1 MPVSGDSRPVQ
12 LAAEVGRVPSMTV
25 PLDDEQERRYETLI
39 DSLLMID
46 IHQHPMVLADDWR
59 DIVEYFNAKHWKW
72 GYEAVREGGWTAVG
86 TANGLAPLGSARE
99 LATIEFHD
107 LVDEIGLMLSDMSRQ
122 PGVRKVQNADD
133 VDSARQAGEIGF
145 MPTVEHLAL
154 GTELHR
160 VDVLY
165 GMGVRLGGLTYSR
178 DNPVG
183 GGQYDITNRGLSEL
197 GVALVERMND
207 IGMIIDVSHASA
219 QTAHDAIERSE
230 APVVF
235 SHNAS
240 ATLWKT
246 RRTRDDADFQ
256 ACAAKGGLVCVTAVP
271 NSLSDDPKQDINCV
285 LDHYDHLIKLVGADH
300 VGIGTDTLI
309 GDHVAVTTNIFHRGP
324 APVPPA
330 PYIDGLESPADGKN
344 LIRGFIARGHS
355 DETIRKVAGENALA
369 LMRRVL
375 I

>member
-1 MPVSGDSRPVQ
+1 VSDDVRPIK
-12 LAAEVGRVPSMTV
+12 LAAEVGRVPSMRV
-25 PLDDEQERRYETLI
+25 PLDDDQERRFERLMETLV
-39 DSLLMID
+39 MVD
-46 IHQHPMVLADDWR
+46 IHQHPMVLSDSVDDL
-59 DIVEYFNAKHWKW
+59 VEYFNARRWKW
-72 GYEAVREGGWTAVG
+72 GYEAVREGGWAAVG

-99 LATIEFHD
+99 LATIEFAD
-107 LVDEIGLMLSDMSRQ
+107 LAEEIGLMLADMTRQSD
-122 PGVRKVQNADD
+122 VAKVSNAGEIEA
-133 VDSARQAGEIGF
+133 ARQAGKTGWL
-145 MPTVEHLAL
+145 PTVEHLAV

-165 GMGVRLGGLTYSR
+165 GLGVRLGGITYSR

-183 GGQYDITNRGLSEL
+183 GGQYDRTNRGLSDL
-197 GVALVERMND
+197 GVAVIERMND
-207 IGMIIDVSHASA
+207 LGMIIDVSHASP
-219 QTAHDAIERSE
+219 QTALEAIERSH

-246 RRTRDDADFQ
+246 RRTRDDADFE
-256 ACAAKGGLVCVTAVP
+256 ACVAKGGLVCVTAVP

-285 LDHYDHLIKLVGADH
+285 LDHYDHFIKLLGPDH

-309 GDHVAVTTNIFHRGP
+309 GDHVNVTTNIFHRGP

-355 DETIRKVAGENALA
+355 DETIRKVAGENALD

-375 I
+375 T